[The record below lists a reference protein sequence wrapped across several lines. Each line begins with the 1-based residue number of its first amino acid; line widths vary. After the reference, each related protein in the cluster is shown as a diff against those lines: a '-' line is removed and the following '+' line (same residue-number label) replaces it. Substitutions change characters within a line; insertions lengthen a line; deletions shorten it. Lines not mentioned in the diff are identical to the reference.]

1 MAANRTKRSRKI
13 SGGRARSSAEERR
26 TAAHAMPSDR
36 VHDDPATVVSS
47 RRGVLLGAVSALA
60 AAPFALSPLPAKAQ
74 ESAEGSTGDGGAKPS
89 NMAEDVRRCAR
100 IVDLELTEREAAQIA
115 GTLESNL
122 GAIRALRGLDLEN
135 ELAPA
140 TVFDPRLPGRSFPA
154 QKNRGVR
161 GLKPDHRRIPSNE
174 DDIAF
179 ASLADLGHWIRT
191 RQISSRELTELYLKR
206 IERHDPLLLAFVTVT
221 ADLAR
226 SQAAARDEETA
237 KGRIRGPL
245 HGIPYGLK
253 DLMDTAGIRTTWGA
267 MPYKDRVAER
277 DAAVV
282 EKLEAA
288 GAVLLGKTTDGAIAY
303 GDIWFG
309 GRTRNPWN
317 PLEGSSGSSAGSAS
331 ATAAGL
337 VGFSIGTETL
347 GSIVSPSNRCGAT
360 GLRPTF
366 GRVSRHG
373 AMALCWSLDKLG
385 PICRHVAD
393 TALVLAAINGHDP
406 RDPGSLDHGFEWDAR
421 DRLDG
426 LTVGWSPAWFER
438 ADETD
443 RAALEA
449 LKRLPVKMK
458 EVALPDWPYA
468 ALYSVVEA
476 EAAAAFQELT
486 LSGRDDLMVW
496 QEDRA
501 WPNTWRRAHFL
512 PAPDFINAQRFRRRV
527 MTMMSERLDEAGIDA
542 FFSPNYAGWLL
553 VITNFTGHPCLTL
566 PAGFRELPTRTGF
579 GDEDERRNAPRHR
592 VPQNVTLWGPL
603 FEERRLLTL
612 GRALESALGL
622 ARGDALRPPLA
633 RWMKEYGG
641 RAPKIPGPAGG

>member
-1 MAANRTKRSRKI
+1 MTTDRRKSPSRTPPEPKAKAKDDARSDAVAKRS
-13 SGGRARSSAEERR
+13 
-26 TAAHAMPSDR
+26 AAMSD
-36 VHDDPATVVSS
+36 
-47 RRGVLLGAVSALA
+47 RRGVLIGAVSVLA
-60 AAPFALSPLPAKAQ
+60 AAPFALTPTIASGRQASTAKATPPTKKTPPDAQ
-74 ESAEGSTGDGGAKPS
+74 DI
-89 NMAEDVRRCAR
+89 RHCAR
-100 IVDLELTEREAAQIA
+100 IVDLTLTDHEAEQIA
-115 GTLESNL
+115 ETIENNL
-122 GAIRALRGLDLEN
+122 GAIRELRALHLEN
-135 ELAPA
+135 GLAPA
-140 TVFDPRLPGRSFPA
+140 TVFDPRLPGHSPA
-154 QKNRGVR
+154 VQKDRGVR
-161 GLKPDHRRIPSNE
+161 FLKPDRRKLPADE
-174 DDIAF
+174 EDIAF
-179 ASLADLGHWIRT
+179 ASLADLGHWIRS
-191 RQISSRELTELYLKR
+191 RQISSRELTDLYLRR
-206 IERHDPLLLAFVTVT
+206 IERYDPLLLAFITVT
-221 ADLAR
+221 AELAR
-226 SQAAARDEETA
+226 AQAAMRDEESA
-237 KGRIRGPL
+237 KGHFRGPL

-253 DLMDTAGIRTTWGA
+253 DLVDTAGIRTTWGA
-267 MPYKDRVAER
+267 APYRERIARR

-282 EKLEAA
+282 EKLAAA

-393 TALVLAAINGHDP
+393 TALVLAAINGYDP
-406 RDPGSLDHGFEWDAR
+406 RDPSSIGYGFEWDAR
-421 DRLDG
+421 GG
-426 LTVGWSPAWFER
+426 LLEGMTVGWSPGWFEQ
-438 ADETD
+438 ASEVD

-449 LKRLPVKMK
+449 MRGLPVKMK
-458 EVALPDWPYA
+458 EVTLPDWPYGT
-468 ALYSVVEA
+468 LYSVVEA

-496 QEDRA
+496 QEDNA
-501 WPNTWRRAHFL
+501 WPNTWRRAHFF

-527 MTMMSERLDEAGIDA
+527 MMMMSEQLDSGDVDA
-542 FFSPNYAGWLL
+542 FISPNYAGWLL

-566 PAGFRELPTRTGF
+566 PAGWRDLPPRTGSEAEAK
-579 GDEDERRNAPRHR
+579 DAPHYR

-612 GRALESALGL
+612 GRRLEAAIGL
-622 ARGDALRPPLA
+622 AQTAAMRPPLD
-633 RWMKEYGG
+633 RWMKRYGG
-641 RAPKIPGPAGG
+641 HAPKIAGPDGGG